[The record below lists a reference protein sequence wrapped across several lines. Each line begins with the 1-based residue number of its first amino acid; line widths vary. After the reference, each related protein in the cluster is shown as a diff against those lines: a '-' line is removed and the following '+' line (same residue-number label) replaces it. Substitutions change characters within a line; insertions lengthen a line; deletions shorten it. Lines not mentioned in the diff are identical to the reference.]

1 MRTIYKTAMVLI
13 AATTLLTSCSD
24 DDGGSTNPN
33 VPTTGSYISATVA
46 GASFETLS
54 QQGFNAA
61 SSTKQ
66 VIGDDT
72 FITITAT
79 SAGTNSMV
87 ITLMNVTGEGT
98 YDVGPSS
105 DNAVAYFDTATETA
119 FASSADC
126 AGAEGEL
133 KVTHYSDEKIE
144 GTFTF
149 TGKNDDDCSQSKNVT
164 NGSFRGIYAN

>member
-1 MRTIYKTAMVLI
+1 MKTIYKTAMALI
-13 AATTLLTSCSD
+13 AATTLLTSCGD

-33 VPTTGSYISATVA
+33 VPSSGSYISANVGGTN
-46 GASFETLS
+46 FETLS

-61 SSTKQ
+61 SATNQ

-79 SAGTNSMV
+79 SGTTNTMV
-87 ITLMNVTGEGT
+87 ITLMNVTATGT

-105 DNAVAYFDTATETA
+105 DNAVAYFDTPTETA
-119 FASSADC
+119 FVSSADC
-126 AGAEGEL
+126 AGATGEL
-133 KVTHYSDEKIE
+133 KVTHYSAEKIE

-149 TGKNDDDCSQSKNVT
+149 TGKNDDNCSESKTVT
-164 NGSFRGIYAN
+164 QGKFRGIYAN